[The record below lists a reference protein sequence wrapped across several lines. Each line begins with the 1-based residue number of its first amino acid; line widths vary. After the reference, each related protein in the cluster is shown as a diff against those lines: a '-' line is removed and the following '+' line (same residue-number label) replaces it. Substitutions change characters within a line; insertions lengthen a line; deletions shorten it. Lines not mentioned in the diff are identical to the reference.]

1 MLKNLAI
8 GLLLSFQFFSS
19 IPIRKSLPMNS
30 HTVTAMF
37 KTVPIIGILMGISIL
52 FLQYINEQFFQFSPL
67 LIAICIIVANIAMTG
82 GLHLDGWIDLSD
94 AYFSY
99 QDQERRLDI
108 LSDSRVGAFGA
119 ISLVV
124 MILLKVGM
132 IYEVVSNHWHNVWY
146 FFIVIPFFCRLAML
160 LYLISTKCVKES
172 GLAFYFKSQV
182 NGKGLWGAI
191 ILYWMLVLIAA
202 FYFWDSTI
210 LILFV
215 LMILFVFMYR
225 KWTIKNFGG
234 MTGDLIGALYEGTEL
249 FLWAMLLL
257 FI

>member
-1 MLKNLAI
+1 MKNLAV

-19 IPIRKSLPMNS
+19 IPIRKELPMNKK
-30 HTVTAMF
+30 TVTAMF
-37 KTVPIIGILMGISIL
+37 KTVPIISILMGLSIVL
-52 FLQYINEQFFQFSPL
+52 LLYINEQFFQFSPL
-67 LIAICIIVANIAMTG
+67 LIAIIIIVANIVMTG

-124 MILLKVGM
+124 MVLLKVAF
-132 IYEVVSNHWHNVWY
+132 IYEFIRMDVENGWT
-146 FFIVIPFFCRLAML
+146 FFIAIPFFCRIAML
-160 LYLISTKCVKES
+160 LYIVTVNCVKES
-172 GLAFYFKSQV
+172 GLAYYFKS
-182 NGKGLWGAI
+182 NINAKGLRGWI
-191 ILYWMLVLIAA
+191 VLYLIFVLLAS
-202 FYFWDSTI
+202 FYLGNSMIF
-210 LILFV
+210 ILFI
-215 LMILFVFMYR
+215 LMIFFVYIYR

>member
-19 IPIRKSLPMNS
+19 IPIRKNLPMNS

-37 KTVPIIGILMGISIL
+37 KTVPIIGMLMGISIFL
-52 FLQYINEQFFQFSPL
+52 LQYINEQFFQFSPL

-124 MILLKVGM
+124 MVLLKVGF
-132 IYEVVSNHWHNVWY
+132 IYEVISSDQNDLWY
-146 FFIVIPFFCRLAML
+146 FFIAIPFFCRIAML
-160 LYLISTKCVKES
+160 LYLVSTNCVKES
-172 GLAFYFKSQV
+172 GLAYYFKTQV
-182 NGKGLWGAI
+182 KVKGLWGAI
-191 ILYWMLVLIAA
+191 ILYSVLVLIAA
-202 FYFWDSTI
+202 IYLWNSTI
-210 LILFV
+210 FILFV